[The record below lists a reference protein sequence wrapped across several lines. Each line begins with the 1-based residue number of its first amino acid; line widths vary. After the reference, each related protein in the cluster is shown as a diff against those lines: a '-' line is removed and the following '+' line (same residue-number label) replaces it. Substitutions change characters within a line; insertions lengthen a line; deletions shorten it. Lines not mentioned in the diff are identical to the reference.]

1 MARKY
6 RFGMVGGGRGAF
18 IGAVHRIAAQ
28 MDGKAEIVCGVFSNS
43 RRKSLDTGMLLN
55 LPADRVYRAYRDM
68 FKIEA
73 KLPEDQRMDFV
84 VIATP
89 NNMHYPVAMAAL
101 DNGFHIVCDKPMTLN
116 LDEAIN
122 LAQKA
127 ERSRLLFMLTH
138 NYTGYP
144 MVREARDLVA
154 KGKLGRI
161 RRVVVEYPQGWLA
174 TRLETSGQKQAAWRT
189 DPKQAGSTCCM
200 GDIGSHCQNLAEF
213 ITGRRI
219 TEVSADL
226 STFVKGRPLD
236 DDGSVLLHFD
246 TGAKGVLWASQ
257 IAVGEENGLNIR
269 IYGEQ
274 GGLSWRQQE
283 PNTLLLHTLNKPT
296 EIRRTGGPLA
306 GLASA
311 AATRLPAGHPEGFLE
326 ALANLYR
333 DFYVALGRVL
343 AGEKVRESTF
353 GYPTAQD
360 GLHSMA
366 FLDAVVKS
374 GKSNNAWTPLADALG
389 PIRQRGMDT
398 AMPL

>member
-1 MARKY
+1 MSMKF
-6 RFGMVGGGRGAF
+6 RFGMVGGGRGSF

-28 MDGKAEIVCGVFSNS
+28 LDGKAEIVCGVFGNS
-43 RRKSLDTGMLLN
+43 RKRSLDMGLTLN
-55 LPADRVYRAYRDM
+55 LQKDRIYRAYRDM
-68 FKIEA
+68 FKLEA
-73 KLPEDQRMDFV
+73 KLPEDQRMHFV

-89 NNMHYPVAMAAL
+89 NNMHYPIAMSAL
-101 DNGFHIVCDKPMTLN
+101 DSSFHVVCEKPMTIS

-122 LAQKA
+122 LSQKV
-127 ERSRLLFMLTH
+127 ERNKTLFMLTH

-154 KGKLGRI
+154 KGRIGRV

-189 DPKQAGSTCCM
+189 DPNQAGDTCCM
-200 GDIGSHCQNLAEF
+200 GDIGGHCQNLAEF
-213 ITGRRI
+213 ITGLRI

-226 STFVKGRPLD
+226 SSFVKGRPLD

-257 IAVGEENGLNIR
+257 IAIGEENGLNIR
-269 IYGEQ
+269 VYGEL
-274 GGLSWRQQE
+274 GSLSWQQQE
-283 PNTLLLHTLNKPT
+283 PNTLLFRAMNKPT
-296 EIRRTGGPLA
+296 EIRRTGGPLTSI
-306 GLASA
+306 ASA
-311 AATRLPAGHPEGFLE
+311 VSTRLPAGHPEGFLE
-326 ALANLYR
+326 AFANLYR
-333 DFYVALGRVL
+333 DFYVALSKVL
-343 AGEKVRESTF
+343 AGEKVNDSTF

-360 GLHSMA
+360 GLHGMA

-389 PIRQRGMDT
+389 PIRMRGIDT
-398 AMPL
+398 SMPL